1 MGLFAR
7 KRPATGTANGH
18 NDAAAPTVSDE
29 NRENRKSHNREK
41 FDVDSGYYN
50 RRPTFGQWLK

>member
-7 KRPATGTANGH
+7 KRPAAGATNGH
-18 NDAAAPTVSDE
+18 NDGAVPKVSDE
-29 NRENRKSHNREK
+29 NRKSRHRTEK